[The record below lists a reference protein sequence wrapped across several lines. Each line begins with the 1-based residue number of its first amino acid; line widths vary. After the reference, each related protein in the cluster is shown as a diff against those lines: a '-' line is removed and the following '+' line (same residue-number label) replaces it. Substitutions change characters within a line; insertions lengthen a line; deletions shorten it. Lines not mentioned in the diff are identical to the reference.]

1 MQKILIRYGEL
12 TLKGKNRSEFER
24 ILFNNIQKQLKGLGV
39 SDYHKDRNRIYVDVE
54 EKIVDEVVK
63 RLKIIPGI
71 HSFCLATKSSLKLD
85 DIKQTA
91 LEIFDQTQPNFKVET
106 KRINKDYPLVS
117 NEISRTVGAHI
128 LINNDGLD
136 GLKVNVH
143 NPEQLIYIEIHH
155 DCSYL
160 YNQFIDGMGGL
171 PIGSSGHA
179 YVLLSGGIDSPVA
192 AILAMKRGLKID
204 CVHFSSPPYT
214 NKESLEK
221 VKSLV
226 KVLQYFDCDI
236 KMYNVNFTDVQVQ
249 IHQRCSDKYQVTLLR
264 RLMLKKCEMLAK
276 KDKVKVFVTGES
288 LGQVA
293 SQTIDGMYVS
303 DNATTNLILRP
314 LITMDKTEIIKLA
327 KYYQTY
333 EISILPYEDCCVVFL
348 PKKPATYPQLEEVIN
363 EEAKMDPDI
372 VENSSFEV
380 FKYHDLHIS
389 SLDEFL

>member
-39 SDYHKDRNRIYVDVE
+39 SEYHKDRNRIYIDVE
-54 EKIVDEVVK
+54 EKIIDEVVN

-71 HSFCLATKSSLKLD
+71 HSFCLATKSGLD
-85 DIKQTA
+85 LDEIKQSA
-91 LEIFDQTQPNFKVET
+91 LDIFDQSNPEFKVET

-117 NEISRTVGAHI
+117 NEISRSVGAHI
-128 LINNDGLD
+128 LINNDGLQ

-143 NPEQLIYIEIHH
+143 DPKQLIYIEIHKE
-155 DCSYL
+155 CSYL
-160 YNQFIDGMGGL
+160 YNKFIDGMGGL

-214 NKESLEK
+214 NQQSLDK

-226 KVLQYFDCDI
+226 KVLQYFDQDI
-236 KMYNVNFTDVQVQ
+236 KMYNVNFTDVQLK
-249 IHQRCSDKYQVTLLR
+249 IHEQCVDKFQVTLLR
-264 RLMLKKCEMLAK
+264 RLMIKKAEMLGK
-276 KDKVKVFVTGES
+276 KDKVKVLVTGES

-303 DNATTNLILRP
+303 DNATSNLILRP
-314 LITMDKTEIIKLA
+314 LITMDKMEIIALA
-327 KYYQTY
+327 KKYQTFD
-333 EISILPYEDCCVVFL
+333 ISILPYEDCCVVFL
-348 PKKPATYPQLEEVIN
+348 PKKPATYPQLDEVLK
-363 EEAKMDPDI
+363 EEAKIDI
-372 VENSSFEV
+372 KLVEDSSFEV
-380 FKYHDLHIS
+380 FKYKDLHQ
-389 SLDEFL
+389 SLLDSFL